1 MVARQAYVYPRNDRH
16 VDGETLRIYCDM
28 NIYNRCFDDQS
39 QLRIR
44 LETAAIEGIF
54 ELAEG
59 GASELVWSFMLD
71 YENSLN
77 PQEESKEWAELL
89 SGLCIHRIAP
99 APRILA
105 LAGALIK
112 SAKIKPRDALHV
124 ACAETVRCD
133 YFVTCDDDLVRT
145 VRTRRRAS
153 KLRVIATNPVEF
165 IRRQGGSRG

>member
-1 MVARQAYVYPRNDRH
+1 
-16 VDGETLRIYCDM
+16 M
-28 NIYNRCFDDQS
+28 NIYNRCFDDQR

-59 GASELVWSFMLD
+59 RALELAWSFMLD

-77 PQEESKEWAELL
+77 PQEDRKEWAELL
-89 SGLCIHRIAP
+89 SRLCIHRIVP
-99 APRILA
+99 SPRILA
-105 LAGALIK
+105 LARRLIK

-124 ACAETVRCD
+124 ACAETGGCD

-145 VRTRRRAS
+145 VQTRRRAP

-165 IRRQGGSRG
+165 IRREGESRG